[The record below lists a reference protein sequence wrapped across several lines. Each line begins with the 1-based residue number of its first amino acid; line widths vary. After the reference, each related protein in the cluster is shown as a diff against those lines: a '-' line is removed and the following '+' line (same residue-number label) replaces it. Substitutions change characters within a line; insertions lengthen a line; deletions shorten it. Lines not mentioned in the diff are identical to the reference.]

1 MSFPILRAWHWRLIV
16 PFHPSLGSFIG
27 LDYGKKKRRK
37 KGKERTG
44 SSNYPSR
51 HQRSRLFGAP
61 SLLDLVKLYSSA
73 LEDNKTSI
81 RKERI
86 IERRRPPFPLSCS
99 AYPNRISPLFPS
111 LSPLHSWN
119 KLIET
124 HLVREVIFSLSLS
137 LRVAFDRWNLMKTF
151 FPFRSF
157 FFLPI
162 VSSNIAFVWNF
173 DWNTR
178 GRKSWNSVELT
189 AGDSASLKTVKR
201 VRNRQLIESF

>member
-1 MSFPILRAWHWRLIV
+1 MAFNRSVPSFLRILYRTRLR
-16 PFHPSLGSFIG
+16 
-27 LDYGKKKRRK
+27 KKKRRK

-86 IERRRPPFPLSCS
+86 IERRRPPFPLPCS

-157 FFLPI
+157 FFCFHCL
-162 VSSNIAFVWNF
+162 
-173 DWNTR
+173 
-178 GRKSWNSVELT
+178 VEYRFRLEFRLER
-189 AGDSASLKTVKR
+189 SR
-201 VRNRQLIESF
+201 P